1 MPHVLRSPAFAGYR
15 IAVIGDLHIAPWS
28 STRVVAHSVDLI
40 NDWEPDLIALVG
52 DFGVSIRALKALS
65 RGVYRAAMPR
75 VNTQLARLR
84 ARDGVFAVLGNH
96 DVDGN
101 ASAVVQTLG
110 EAGITVL
117 RNEAREVTRDR
128 GLLRVFGADEI
139 PPQAA
144 QLDALFTPAPDAII
158 VIAHHPDFVSRC
170 SGRTWPAP
178 SVVLAGHT
186 HGGQIVFPRL
196 GAPVTASRVA
206 RRSFPC
212 GFVPND
218 STALY
223 VTRGLGEQIPV
234 RINAPHEITLLEL
247 AER

>member
-1 MPHVLRSPAFAGYR
+1 M
-15 IAVIGDLHIAPWS
+15 
-28 STRVVAHSVDLI
+28 AHAVDLI
-40 NDWEPDLIALVG
+40 NDWGADLTALVG
-52 DFGVSIRALKALS
+52 DFGFSIRALQALS
-65 RGVYRAAMPR
+65 RGAYRVAMPR
-75 VNTQLARLR
+75 VNAQLARLR

-101 ASAVVQTLG
+101 ASAVVRTLV

-117 RNEAREVTRDR
+117 RNEARELAAHR

-139 PPQAA
+139 ATPTA
-144 QLDALFTPAPDAII
+144 QLDELFKPGPDAI
-158 VIAHHPDFVSRC
+158 VVMAHHPDFVSRC
-170 SGRTWPAP
+170 AGRTWPAP
-178 SVVLAGHT
+178 SIVLAGHT

-196 GAPVTASRVA
+196 GAPITASRVA
-206 RRSFPC
+206 RHPFPC

-218 STALY
+218 SAVLY

-234 RINAPHEITLLEL
+234 RINAPHEISLLEL